1 MKKFVKGFFV
11 MAITLVVTNAQA
23 QEKAITIA
31 EMPHPAQ
38 EFVKKYYDVKSVS
51 HVLLEDELFSRKE
64 YKVVL
69 TDGTDLEFD
78 SKGQWTEVDA
88 QRQAVPAGIVP
99 QKIVDYV
106 NQSFPN
112 NKIVQISRSSRKY
125 EVELTSGLDLD
136 FDRNG
141 EFVRIDD

>member
-1 MKKFVKGFFV
+1 MKKLIKGIFV
-11 MAITLVVTNAQA
+11 MSVTLLVTTAQA
-23 QEKAITIA
+23 QEKAITIT
-31 EMPHPAQ
+31 EMPQTAQ

-51 HVLLEDELFSRKE
+51 HVILEDELFSRKE

-88 QRQAVPAGIVP
+88 QRQAVPAEIIP
-99 QKIVDYV
+99 QKIRNYV
-106 NQSFPN
+106 SQSFPN

-136 FDRNG
+136 FNANG
-141 EFVRIDD
+141 EFIRIDD

>member
-1 MKKFVKGFFV
+1 MKKLIKGIFV
-11 MAITLVVTNAQA
+11 MSVTLLVTTAQA
-23 QEKAITIA
+23 QEKAITIT
-31 EMPHPAQ
+31 EMPQAAQ

-51 HVLLEDELFSRKE
+51 HVILEDELFSRKE

-88 QRQAVPAGIVP
+88 QRQAVPAEIIP
-99 QKIVDYV
+99 QKIRNYV
-106 NQSFPN
+106 SQSFPN

-125 EVELTSGLDLD
+125 EVELTSGLNLD
-136 FDRNG
+136 FNAKG
-141 EFVRIDD
+141 EFIRIDD

>member
-1 MKKFVKGFFV
+1 MGKYVKGIVAVAVTFL
-11 MAITLVVTNAQA
+11 AINTQA
-23 QEKAITIA
+23 QEKAIA
-31 EMPHPAQ
+31 VNQMPPAAQ
-38 EFVKKYYDVKSVS
+38 EFVKKHYDVKSVS
-51 HVLLEDELFSRKE
+51 YVILEDERFSGKE
-64 YKVVL
+64 YKVAF
-69 TDGTDLEFD
+69 TDGTELEFD
-78 SKGQWTEVDA
+78 SKGRWTEIDA
-88 QRQAVPAGIVP
+88 QRQAVPAVIVP
-99 QKIVDYV
+99 ENIRNYV